1 MMPLAQQILIGI
13 PSVVLGLVMVV
24 GGVLLAV
31 WGLVIAR
38 GFLPHHKLKT
48 HNDVT
53 GPIFGAMGTVYA
65 VLLAFVLIV
74 VWENFDK
81 SKANVQNEADC
92 LGDLY
97 RDAEPFL
104 PSFRQE
110 VRILLAEYAGTVIND
125 EWKTMVRGEAS
136 LAVEGI
142 VKKMFVLYS
151 SYLPRNPT
159 EQAFFEES
167 VDKLNQLEDL
177 RTMRLMDSRSGINF
191 LLWFVLLGGGAV
203 VIVFTFFFG
212 IENFKTQLITTVLL
226 TVLISL
232 FLFTI
237 LSMDYPFTGEIS
249 ISPAAFKQITVNWVA
264 R

>member
-1 MMPLAQQILIGI
+1 MPLAQQILIWI
-13 PSVVLGLVMVV
+13 PTVALGLIMVV
-24 GGVLLAV
+24 GGVLVAV
-31 WGLVIAR
+31 AGLINAR
-38 GFLPHHKLKT
+38 RFIPHHKLKG

-81 SKANVQNEADC
+81 SKANVQNEANC

-97 RDAEPFL
+97 RDAE
-104 PSFRQE
+104 SFSPVFKQD
-110 VRILLAEYAGTVIND
+110 VRALLNEYAKAVIDD
-125 EWKTMVRGEAS
+125 EWKTMIKGEAS
-136 LAVEGI
+136 LRVEEI

-151 SYLPRNPT
+151 SYLSRTST

-167 VDKLNQLEDL
+167 VGKLNQLDDL

-191 LLWFVLLGGGAV
+191 LLWFVLLGGGVV

-212 IENFKTQLITTVLL
+212 VENFKTQLITTVLL
-226 TVLISL
+226 SVLILL

-237 LSMDYPFTGEIS
+237 LSMDYPFTGDIS

>member
-1 MMPLAQQILIGI
+1 MPLAQQILVII
-13 PSVVLGLVMVV
+13 PTAVLGLIMVG
-24 GGVLLAV
+24 GGVLAAV
-31 WGLVIAR
+31 AGLVTAR
-38 GFLPHHKLKT
+38 RFIPHHKLKG

-81 SKANVQNEADC
+81 SKANAQNEANC

-97 RDAEPFL
+97 RDAESFL
-104 PSFRQE
+104 PSFKQE
-110 VRILLAEYAGTVIND
+110 VRALLKEYADAVVDD
-125 EWKTMVRGEAS
+125 EWKAMVRGES
-136 LAVEGI
+136 SPRVEEA
-142 VKKMFVLYS
+142 VKKMFLLYS
-151 SYLPRNPT
+151 SYLPRTST

-167 VDKLNQLEDL
+167 LDELNQLDDL
-177 RTMRLMDSRSGINF
+177 RTMRLMDSRNGINF
-191 LLWFVLLGGGAV
+191 LLWFVLVGGGVV

-212 IENFKTQLITTVLL
+212 VENFKTQLITTVLF

-237 LSMDYPFTGEIS
+237 LSMDYPFTGDIS
-249 ISPAAFKQITVNWVA
+249 ISPAAFKQITLNWVA

>member
-1 MMPLAQQILIGI
+1 MHLAQQILIWI
-13 PSVVLGLVMVV
+13 PTAVLGFIMVV
-24 GGVLLAV
+24 GGVLAAV
-31 WGLVIAR
+31 TGLIYAR
-38 GFLPHHKLKT
+38 RFIPHHKLKT

-53 GPIFGAMGTVYA
+53 GPIFCTMGTVYA

-81 SKANVQNEADC
+81 SKANALNEANC

-97 RDAEPFL
+97 RDAE
-104 PSFRQE
+104 SFAPVFKQE
-110 VRILLAEYAGTVIND
+110 VRALLNEYANAVVDD
-125 EWKTMVRGEAS
+125 EWKAMVKGES
-136 LAVEGI
+136 SPRVEEAV
-142 VKKMFVLYS
+142 KNMFLLYS
-151 SYLPRNPT
+151 SYLPRTST

-167 VDKLNQLEDL
+167 VDKLNQLDDL

-191 LLWFVLLGGGAV
+191 LLWFVLIGGGVV

-212 IENFKTQLITTVLL
+212 VENFKTQLITTVLL
-226 TVLISL
+226 TVLIFL

-237 LSMDYPFTGEIS
+237 LSMDYPFTGDIS
-249 ISPAAFKQITVNWVA
+249 VSPEAFKQITVNWVA

>member
-1 MMPLAQQILIGI
+1 MHLAQQILIWI
-13 PSVVLGLVMVV
+13 PTVVLGFIMVV
-24 GGVLLAV
+24 GGVLVAV
-31 WGLVIAR
+31 LGLVTAR
-38 GFLPHHKLKT
+38 RFIPHHKLKT

-81 SKANVQNEADC
+81 SKANVQNEANC
-92 LGDLY
+92 LSDLY
-97 RDAEPFL
+97 RDAESFL
-104 PSFRQE
+104 PSFKQD
-110 VRILLAEYAGTVIND
+110 VRALLNEYANAVVND
-125 EWKTMVRGEAS
+125 EWKAMVRGES
-136 LAVEGI
+136 SPRVEEA
-142 VKKMFVLYS
+142 VKKMFLLYS
-151 SYLPRNPT
+151 SYLPRNST

-167 VDKLNQLEDL
+167 VGKLNQLDDF

-191 LLWFVLLGGGAV
+191 LLWFVLTGGGVV

-212 IENFKTQLITTVLL
+212 VENFKTQLVTTVLL
-226 TVLISL
+226 TVLIFL

-237 LSMDYPFTGEIS
+237 LSMDYPFTGDIS
-249 ISPAAFKQITVNWVA
+249 ISPAAFKQITVNWIT